1 MTNTTI
7 ALFII
12 GGLIIFIIGYVGG
25 YVFGR
30 NNRKDIDK
38 TIDNYMYGD
47 IETQKQIVEA
57 MDAMNNFLNTLCDSH
72 INHIGFCEEEFMK
85 LDQALKELKEKN
97 EVRNNYAIFDDD

>member
-38 TIDNYMYGD
+38 TIDNYMND
-47 IETQKQIVEA
+47 NIETQKQLGKV
-57 MDAMNNFLNTLCDSH
+57 MDAMDGFLNTLCDSH
-72 INHIGFCEEEFMK
+72 INHVGFCEEEFMK
-85 LDQALKELKEKN
+85 LDQAIKELKEKN